1 MNIRK
6 ILVIFLALIM
16 TVSLVSAV
24 NAGLFDFSG
33 NDSGIIDGN
42 IQSSSYDFRVD
53 PSTEV
58 TTGNHEDLA
67 YFDCDI
73 KIELNASEDQLN
85 KLQNAIDENKT
96 IDIAVVPEDTSII
109 SDVSSNN
116 DNISI
121 NDLFSELSL
130 ENNVLNVHVKN
141 QPANKFNNAVSDSSK
156 GSITSGKLIIS
167 EENFEINFS

>member
-1 MNIRK
+1 M
-6 ILVIFLALIM
+6 
-16 TVSLVSAV
+16 
-24 NAGLFDFSG
+24 
-33 NDSGIIDGN
+33 
-42 IQSSSYDFRVD
+42 
-53 PSTEV
+53 
-58 TTGNHEDLA
+58 A

>member
-1 MNIRK
+1 MNIRN
-6 ILVIFLALIM
+6 ILIISIALIM
-16 TVSLVSAV
+16 IVSVSAV

-42 IQSSSYDFRVD
+42 IKSSSYNFRVV

-58 TTGNHEDLA
+58 STGNQANLA

-73 KIELNASEDQLN
+73 EIELNASEDQLN

-96 IDIAVVPEDTSII
+96 IDIAVVPEDTAII
-109 SDVSSNN
+109 SDVSSNK
-116 DNISI
+116 DNITI

-130 ENNVLNVHVKN
+130 DNNVLSVHVKN
-141 QPANKFNNAVSDSSK
+141 QPADNFNNAVSDSSE

-167 EENFEINFS
+167 EENLEINF